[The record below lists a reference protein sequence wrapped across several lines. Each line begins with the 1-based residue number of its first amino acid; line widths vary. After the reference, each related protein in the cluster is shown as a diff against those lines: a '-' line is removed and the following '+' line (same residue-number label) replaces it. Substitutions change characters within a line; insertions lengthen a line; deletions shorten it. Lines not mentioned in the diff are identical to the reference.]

1 MKKYMLLSKKN
12 LSTLVERFLKEFQV
26 YGPTEK
32 NGIISFDII
41 SDWSELK
48 LDASGVPLL
57 PPKKIFFP
65 PEEVL
70 FTFKISDD
78 NNIEIEDP
86 LDKIKEK
93 KRVLIGIRPCDAH
106 GLTLLDKVFIGKTVD
121 PYYVT
126 RRENTIIICITCN
139 NPTEYCFCNFTKSGP
154 SIKEGFDLLLTDI
167 GEFFFVEIGSERGK
181 DIINSNLDL
190 FQEASENDL
199 ARRDQKIREVEE
211 KLSRNQ
217 LTSSNELYQKL
228 IRAFNDEL
236 WNEYGRRCVA
246 CGKCNFTCPTCH
258 CFDVYDVMELT
269 LREGKRV
276 RKWDAC
282 HFLSFTR
289 VAGGEIFRKERT
301 SRVKQRIYDKY
312 CYPVDEFGSIFC
324 VGCGRCIHV
333 CTAGIDIR
341 EILKKVLGM

>member
-1 MKKYMLLSKKN
+1 MEKYMLLSKKN
-12 LSTLVERFLKEFQV
+12 LGVLVERFLKEFQV

-32 NGIISFDII
+32 NGIIAFEKI
-41 SDWSELK
+41 SNWSELR
-48 LDASGVPLL
+48 LDVA
-57 PPKKIFFP
+57 
-65 PEEVL
+65 
-70 FTFKISDD
+70 
-78 NNIEIEDP
+78 
-86 LDKIKEK
+86 
-93 KRVLIGIRPCDAH
+93 GIRPCDVH
-106 GLTLLDKVFIGKTVD
+106 GLTLLDKVFISEIVD

-167 GEFFFVEIGSERGK
+167 GQFFLVEIGSEKGN
-181 DIINSNLDL
+181 DIINSNSDL
-190 FQEASENDL
+190 FQEATENDL
-199 ARRDQKIREVEE
+199 VKRDQKIREVEE

-217 LTSSNELYQKL
+217 LTGANELYQKL
-228 IRAFNDEL
+228 IRVFNDEL
-236 WNEYGRRCVA
+236 WNEYGRKCVA

-269 LREGKRV
+269 LKEGNRV

-312 CYPVDEFGSIFC
+312 CYPVDEFGSVFC